1 MKPSTQRTLSLFG
14 GLALLVAALVVYYN
28 FISPLYIETQK
39 LRGELSSKESFFANQ
54 QLVIGQVQQLLS
66 QFKTSAQLQQVVS
79 SILPTVN
86 DSVSLMHQFN
96 TIARINGIGV
106 KSLKV
111 GVEPIRPGGLGVAQL
126 TASVFGGYEGFKKFL
141 ATLENNVRIM
151 DLVRLGIDPSSSDPN
166 NYNYSVVINSYYQ
179 Q

>member
-1 MKPSTQRTLSLFG
+1 
-14 GLALLVAALVVYYN
+14 
-28 FISPLYIETQK
+28 
-39 LRGELSSKESFFANQ
+39 
-54 QLVIGQVQQLLS
+54 
-66 QFKTSAQLQQVVS
+66 
-79 SILPTVN
+79 
-86 DSVSLMHQFN
+86 MHQFN